1 MNQIVSYEDE
11 GELQFLQFLFCAYL
25 LKEVIEKVFLDLIYI
40 VVYIVI
46 YIVIYIL

>member
-1 MNQIVSYEDE
+1 M
-11 GELQFLQFLFCAYL
+11 QFLFCAHL
-25 LKEVIEKVFLDLIYI
+25 IKEVIGKVYLDLIYIAVYI